1 MCFTSNSKQTP
12 LNHSE
17 LNLLLFRL
25 IWSHLTSNL
34 CTNIPWPSSRFHST
48 VGPACGICMY
58 CTYCA
63 LPWWP
68 LSRDSKSHVR
78 GFDSPQVHKD
88 ATSVQHPRLYWSD
101 LKLWSVFDEKA
112 SYGVAQKPRLVV
124 RTPKQLYYG
133 VRMFSFSFLHFLRLW
148 AELMINGRLASSLC
162 IRHVFIMHLL
172 HRHLINNIYIYC
184 IHLHVICI
192 LLIMYSVT
200 QCVFIACSLH
210 IHVPFI
216 AYSCCIHVVFL
227 FLSMHI
233 ADHVAVLSH
242 NWLSVSFSLSCR
254 STKINTFCLLRD
266 LVGSLSQKISYNIL
280 YNMIVYRCVFQV
292 LLPGVVA
299 TW

>member
-1 MCFTSNSKQTP
+1 MCFTSNSKQKP

-172 HRHLINNIYIYC
+172 HRHLINNILYILYTFACNMYLVNYVFSDSVC
-184 IHLHVICI
+184 IH
-192 LLIMYSVT
+192 
-200 QCVFIACSLH
+200 CVFITHSCSFHRVFML
-210 IHVPFI
+210 
-216 AYSCCIHVVFL
+216 YTCCILIYAH
-227 FLSMHI
+227 
-233 ADHVAVLSH
+233 
-242 NWLSVSFSLSCR
+242 CR
-254 STKINTFCLLRD
+254 SRCRAFAQLIVGFVIVVLPVNQLYILPASGSRRITFAKD
-266 LVGSLSQKISYNIL
+266 IL
-280 YNMIVYRCVFQV
+280 YNIIVYYRCVFQV
-292 LLPGVVA
+292 SLPGVVA